1 MRDLD
6 TLTVVDSY
14 FGSLTSSSFE
24 VFNVP
29 SVYLM
34 HSEFH
39 YCNSGFLVLNT
50 YVKNITIVDCLLD
63 DTALTLLS
71 NKTTKVTK
79 KCSVSPML
87 ISGQYNLGPECENSI
102 IGRWVADHGQPS
114 QGVET
119 TGAITL
125 ALVSSGIL
133 MTVVLVLYSWHRQGK
148 LDAYL

>member
-1 MRDLD
+1 
-6 TLTVVDSY
+6 
-14 FGSLTSSSFE
+14 
-24 VFNVP
+24 
-29 SVYLM
+29 
-34 HSEFH
+34 
-39 YCNSGFLVLNT
+39 
-50 YVKNITIVDCLLD
+50 
-63 DTALTLLS
+63 
-71 NKTTKVTK
+71 
-79 KCSVSPML
+79 ML